1 MTSEIASTFSFSIPP
16 YGVTAQTRA
25 PLVLVAAGDE
35 RTRREVRKVAQE
47 QGFGIHEVSDGVDAV
62 EAAIRLVPA
71 AVILDRVL
79 PRLGAEEVAVRLK
92 ENVATNSIPLF
103 ALADSA
109 ELGSQS
115 GLFEAYVPKPLDA
128 AALAAALGG
137 VQHPG
142 DPGIL
147 TSSGARP

>member
-1 MTSEIASTFSFSIPP
+1 MGLESRAGEGSTFSFSIPL

-35 RTRREVRKVAQE
+35 RTRREVRRVAQE

-79 PRLGAEEVAVRLK
+79 PRLGAGGGAAGLK
-92 ENVATNSIPLF
+92 AH
-103 ALADSA
+103 
-109 ELGSQS
+109 LG
-115 GLFEAYVPKPLDA
+115 
-128 AALAAALGG
+128 
-137 VQHPG
+137 
-142 DPGIL
+142 
-147 TSSGARP
+147 

>member
-1 MTSEIASTFSFSIPP
+1 M
-16 YGVTAQTRA
+16 
-25 PLVLVAAGDE
+25 
-35 RTRREVRKVAQE
+35 
-47 QGFGIHEVSDGVDAV
+47 
-62 EAAIRLVPA
+62 
-71 AVILDRVL
+71 
-79 PRLGAEEVAVRLK
+79 
-92 ENVATNSIPLF
+92 ATNSIPLF

-142 DPGIL
+142 GPGIL

>member
-1 MTSEIASTFSFSIPP
+1 M
-16 YGVTAQTRA
+16 AQTRA

-35 RTRREVRKVAQE
+35 RTRREVRRVAQD
-47 QGFGIHEVSDGVDAV
+47 QGFSIHEVSDGVDAV

-79 PRLGAEEVAVRLK
+79 PRLGAQEVAVRLK
-92 ENVATNSIPLF
+92 ENVATTSIPLF
-103 ALADSA
+103 ALADST
-109 ELGSQS
+109 ELGDQP

-137 VQHPG
+137 VSHPG
-142 DPGIL
+142 DRNIL
-147 TSSGARP
+147 TSSGAGS